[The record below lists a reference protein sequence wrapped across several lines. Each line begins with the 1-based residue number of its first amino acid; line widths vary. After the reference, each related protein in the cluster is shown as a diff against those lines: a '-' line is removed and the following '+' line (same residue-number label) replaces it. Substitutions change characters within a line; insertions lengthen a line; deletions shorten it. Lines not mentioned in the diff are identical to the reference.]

1 VTTPDPQIVPPKD
14 ARVQVGVLVAQS
26 PARTAWG
33 EPQWRPHSVL
43 LGGVSFAPWTE
54 LRREDDTTIWYAGEF
69 PVSLFVAETVTYR
82 MNLAEPIPSVYVV
95 LRRDP
100 SLPPPGIVVRH
111 VTVSPGEAEAYA
123 VDGEHIVEKVPMPE
137 ALMAWLGDYVRAY
150 HVEEAFK
157 KRKRTRIDPSKGFG
171 KGAEGNDYSASF
183 AQKENNG

>member
-1 VTTPDPQIVPPKD
+1 
-14 ARVQVGVLVAQS
+14 
-26 PARTAWG
+26 
-33 EPQWRPHSVL
+33 
-43 LGGVSFAPWTE
+43 
-54 LRREDDTTIWYAGEF
+54 
-69 PVSLFVAETVTYR
+69 

-171 KGAEGNDYSASF
+171 KGAEGNDYGASF